1 MKRNWRGFTLVEVSL
16 FLAIT
21 AAIFVGI
28 AVGTQ
33 NSIFQQ
39 RYNDAVQSF
48 AEFLRTVYSQV
59 TNVQNESAGRS
70 DKAIYGK
77 LVTFNEGEN
86 GSNKITSYNV
96 IGEIGDFGGGNVLS
110 QLSAL
115 DANVVI
121 DKDGEYRTVG
131 FVEDYRPR
139 WGSQIQ
145 TGAGWDDGYKLFTGA
160 LLIVRHPSSGTVYTF
175 STGNSI
181 NIEGY
186 LETLKINPDA
196 VSPLVSAIDDNQFT
210 AGDVDFCVNPNGA
223 ERSNLRRDVRIV
235 EGARNA
241 SGIEIMPDGKG
252 CD

>member
-1 MKRNWRGFTLVEVSL
+1 MKRIRRGFTLVEVSL

-21 AAIFVGI
+21 AAIFVSI
-28 AVGTQ
+28 AIGTQ

-59 TNVQNESAGRS
+59 TNVQNESVGRS

-77 LVTFNEGEN
+77 LVVFGDEGGN
-86 GSNKITSYNV
+86 NNITSYNV
-96 IGEIGDFGGGNVLS
+96 IGGIGNVGSSSSTEVLEKLKS
-110 QLSAL
+110 LGASIT
-115 DANVVI
+115 DT
-121 DKDGEYRTVG
+121 GGPVG
-131 FVEDYRPR
+131 YVENYKPR

-145 TGAGWDDGYKLFTGA
+145 TNRGWGAVESDKYQLFTGA
-160 LLIVRHPSSGTVYTF
+160 LLIVRHPSSGTVYTYTMKDNNDLYEAIKSGSKDPLIGLLDGDNF
-175 STGNSI
+175 K
-181 NIEGY
+181 
-186 LETLKINPDA
+186 LEEVN
-196 VSPLVSAIDDNQFT
+196 
-210 AGDVDFCVNPNGA
+210 FCINPNGA

-241 SGIEIMPDGKG
+241 SGIEIMPDGEE

>member
-59 TNVQNESAGRS
+59 TNVQNESTGRS

-77 LVTFNEGEN
+77 LVVFSDEG

-96 IGEIGDFGGGNVLS
+96 IGGVGDVGSSSMGVLEKLKS
-110 QLSAL
+110 LGASIT
-115 DANVVI
+115 DT
-121 DKDGEYRTVG
+121 GEPVG
-131 FVEDYRPR
+131 YVEDYKPR

-145 TGAGWDDGYKLFTGA
+145 TKEGWGAVESDKYQLFTGA

-175 STGNSI
+175 VS
-181 NIEGY
+181 NIGSVGVMSELDRNFR
-186 LETLKINPDA
+186 LEK
-196 VSPLVSAIDDNQFT
+196 
-210 AGDVDFCVNPNGA
+210 VDFCINPNGA